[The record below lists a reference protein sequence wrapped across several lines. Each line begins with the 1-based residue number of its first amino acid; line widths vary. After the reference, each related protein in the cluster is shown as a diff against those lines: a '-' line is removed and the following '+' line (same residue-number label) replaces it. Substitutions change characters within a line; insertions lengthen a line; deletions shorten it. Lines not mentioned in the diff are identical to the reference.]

1 MGSSVH
7 RAVIFNVWNRAFSLG
22 GDWNDEKVSLGV
34 AVAVLV
40 TYVPLANARAC
51 HSYTDCYLRRAR
63 VPFSVLLLVDNLV
76 PVSLCFLDWPP
87 PHTHS
92 PCAGRQQEIP
102 GLEAGRGELLLGLGV

>member
-1 MGSSVH
+1 MH